1 MVLTRFMRKH
11 AMGFSFRGVID
22 SPTSRG
28 TLQRGED
35 RERTNYK
42 KLKKTGTQKE
52 ERRLK
57 K

>member
-1 MVLTRFMRKH
+1 
-11 AMGFSFRGVID
+11 MGFSFRGVID

-35 RERTNYK
+35 RERTNHK